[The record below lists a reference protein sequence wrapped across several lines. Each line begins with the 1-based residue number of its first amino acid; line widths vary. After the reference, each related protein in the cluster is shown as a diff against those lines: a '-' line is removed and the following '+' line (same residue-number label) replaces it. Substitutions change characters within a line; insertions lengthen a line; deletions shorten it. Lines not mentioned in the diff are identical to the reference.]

1 MATHIKLSKRGYYT
15 RSVEIFNYDESSI
28 IFSSMTEAARALNK
42 CTAIIYAM
50 MANGNPRF
58 L

>member
-15 RSVEIFNYDESSI
+15 RSVEIFNYDGSSI

-42 CTAIIYAM
+42 YPAKIYAL
-50 MANGNPRF
+50 MANGNTRF